1 MAKGFLHLHVTVV
14 VLFMLFFGYKLILLF
29 ANKKTSLAAFRQK
42 TKVVDMILGSL
53 ILLTGGYLLYVLQSF
68 ESYLVGKLILTLIA
82 IPLGIIS
89 MKKENK
95 ALGLLTM
102 AIFVYNFG
110 VAETNSLTFRK
121 EKIVIPSEVAA
132 MDTTNA
138 VADTTSPAHA
148 ILNQNDEVA
157 LKNGEVIFTQ
167 VCAACH
173 GQDGKLGVGGAKD
186 LSASTLK
193 HEQVVAMIS
202 QGKGLMQPYEG
213 VLSEQEIEAVAT
225 YTEGLRTK

>member
-1 MAKGFLHLHVTVV
+1 MAKGILHLHITVV
-14 VLFMLFFGYKLILLF
+14 ILFMLFFGYKLVLLF
-29 ANKKTSLAAFRQK
+29 ANKKATLATFRQK
-42 TKVVDMILGSL
+42 TKVVDMILGCL
-53 ILLTGGYLLYVLQSF
+53 ILLTGGYLLYALQSF
-68 ESYLVGKLILTLIA
+68 ETYLVAKLILTLAA

-95 ALGLLTM
+95 ILGLLTM

-110 VAETNSLTFRK
+110 VAETNSLTFKK
-121 EKIVIPSEVAA
+121 EKIVIPAEVVQVK
-132 MDTTNA
+132 DTTNPI
-138 VADTTSPAHA
+138 VVETPAHA
-148 ILNQNDEVA
+148 ILDQNKEAA

-186 LSASTLK
+186 LSKSTLN
-193 HEQVVAMIS
+193 HQAVVGTIT

-213 VLSEQEIEAVAT
+213 ILSEQEIEAVAT
-225 YTEGLRTK
+225 YTEDLRSK